1 VKIFAKAS
9 ITMCPVLH
17 PIIIMGI
24 TLMEKPLLLM
34 VIPEALRVTK
44 DLMTQNH
51 LKEEDLEETGEE
63 ESLK

>member
-1 VKIFAKAS
+1 
-9 ITMCPVLH
+9 
-17 PIIIMGI
+17 MGI

-51 LKEEDLEETGEE
+51 LKEEDLVETGEE